1 MSVEKVILGSGVV
14 SLWMRHARSLKDR
27 RQVTQGLIQRLKN
40 EGFSATE
47 LDMGDNFKRA
57 MIAFCICSGKSE
69 VVTDHLERAKRIF
82 IGDFE
87 IVHAKTEISE
97 METEF
102 ELPFIDE

>member
-1 MSVEKVILGSGVV
+1 MEKIIIGSGVV

-47 LDMGDNFKRA
+47 VDTGENFKRA
-57 MIAFCICSGKSE
+57 MIGFCFCSGKSE
-69 VVTDHLERAKRIF
+69 TVTNQMERVKRIF

-87 IVHAKTEISE
+87 IVHAKTDINEL
-97 METEF
+97 ETGF
-102 ELPFIDE
+102 ELPLIEPQD